1 MGTRTADF
9 GRLVSAFHLE
19 ILEGSVRKFGTGL
32 YLPTS
37 VRKDEEAAATQARIA
52 LNNQGNRGL
61 SQTFLILATPCDSF
75 IVYWPKSGDS
85 KKIVDKFLINYN
97 SVHPK

>member
-37 VRKDEEAAATQARIA
+37 VRKDEEAAAIHRLECPEQSGKPEIIA
-52 LNNQGNRGL
+52 NFLNSGNALRQFYRVLAEICGL
-61 SQTFLILATPCDSF
+61 
-75 IVYWPKSGDS
+75 
-85 KKIVDKFLINYN
+85 
-97 SVHPK
+97 